1 MKLFDWRWLVASSLV
16 AGSLAANGEMRP
28 QYGGALRIT
37 MHAAPTSLDPA
48 DSTQPDSYGRRSITS
63 LLFDCLVTTNGNGRA
78 RAALADTWEAHGNQ
92 HWQFH
97 LRSGI
102 KFQDGSPLTA
112 EVASA
117 SLRRANPSWNVTVER
132 DMVIIEGG
140 TAGDELLAV
149 LALPRNAIAKRDG
162 DKASGTG
169 PFHVVDWQSG
179 KKLTLAAEENYW
191 RGRPFLD
198 TIEIEMGRSFREQ
211 MTALELGKADLV
223 EVAPEQVH
231 RISQGRYRVAGS
243 PPDDLLTL
251 LFTRD
256 VASPEE
262 KLLRESLALS
272 VERGS
277 IRNVLLQ
284 GAGQPTASILPT
296 WISGYGFVFSSE
308 ANLLRARQL
317 RDRVKKIATW
327 NIGYDDS
334 DSIGRLVAERIAL
347 NAKDAGLSLQPTV
360 SAVADL
366 RLVRIPLVSS
376 NPWIALEGVAAQA
389 GLPAAKNQTGAIED
403 LYSAELALLTTQR
416 LIPLFHMSTS
426 YASASSLKNWAV
438 RMDGTWDLGDAWLEE
453 TKP

>member
-1 MKLFDWRWLVASSLV
+1 MKLFDWRWLVAGSLL
-16 AGSLAANGEMRP
+16 AGALAANGETRP
-28 QYGGALRIT
+28 QYGGTLRIA

-63 LLFDCLVTTNGNGRA
+63 LLFDSLVTKDENGRA
-78 RAALADTWEAHGNQ
+78 KAALADTWEAHGNQ
-92 HWQFH
+92 HWHFH
-97 LRSGI
+97 LRSGV
-102 KFQDGSPLTA
+102 KFQDGSALTA
-112 EVASA
+112 EVAA
-117 SLRRANPSWNVTVER
+117 TSLRKANPSWDVTVEK
-132 DMVIIEGG
+132 DMLIIEGR
-140 TAGDELLAV
+140 TAGDELLAE
-149 LALPRNAIAKRDG
+149 LALPRNAVAKRDG
-162 DKASGTG
+162 DKLSGTG
-169 PFHVVDWQSG
+169 PFHVMDWQPG

-211 MTALELGKADLV
+211 MTALELGKANLV

-243 PPDDLLTL
+243 PPDDLLAL
-251 LFTRD
+251 LFTHD

-262 KLLRESLALS
+262 KLLREALGLS

-308 ANLLRARQL
+308 ANLTKARQL
-317 RDRVKKIATW
+317 RDQVRKIPTW
-327 NIGYDDS
+327 NIGYDGS
-334 DSIGRLVAERIAL
+334 DSMARLVAERIAL

-376 NPWIALEGVAAQA
+376 NPWIALEGVTAQA
-389 GLPAAKNQTGAIED
+389 GLPAAKNQTGAVED
-403 LYSAELALLTTQR
+403 LYSAELALLASQR
-416 LIPLFHMSTS
+416 LVPLFHMPTS
-426 YASASSLKNWAV
+426 YASAVSLKNWAL